1 MTLGDI
7 TLVEAA
13 AGQGPIFYDRV
24 TIVGDGAYP
33 ADGTPSFEALLQAV
47 IGNGRQIIGL
57 QSEPDGEIN
66 QCEYDHA
73 ADKLFVRVRATGV
86 ESAVS
91 DQSALTYSVLVTSK

>member
-33 ADGTPSFEALLQAV
+33 AGGTPSFEALLAAK

-57 QSEPDGEIN
+57 QSEPGTIN
-66 QCEYDHA
+66 QLEYDHA
-73 ADKLFVRVRATGV
+73 ADKLFIRVRATGV